1 MHTIYLYFL
10 VGKSDAK
17 VQLIKALDTEIASQ
31 KELVE
36 AGDQFQPLPEILQEY
51 NELLTNSK
59 WQVR

>member
-51 NELLTNSK
+51 N
-59 WQVR
+59 